1 MRVFKNLWFEKFARK
16 QDIADAALCEAITRA
31 ERGLIDAD
39 LGGGVLKQR
48 IAREGKG
55 KSGGFRT
62 IILFRSGDRAVFVF
76 GFAKSGQ
83 ANITAAELAIFRKA
97 ARHFLAFSI
106 EEIDGEVAT
115 GNLLEVQGDEDL

>member
-16 QDIADAALCEAITRA
+16 QDIADASLCEAIARA

-76 GFAKSGQ
+76 GFAKSDQ
-83 ANITAAELAIFRKA
+83 ANISAADLAGFRKA
-97 ARHFLAFSI
+97 ASYVLAFSV
-106 EEIDGEVAT
+106 EELDGEVAA